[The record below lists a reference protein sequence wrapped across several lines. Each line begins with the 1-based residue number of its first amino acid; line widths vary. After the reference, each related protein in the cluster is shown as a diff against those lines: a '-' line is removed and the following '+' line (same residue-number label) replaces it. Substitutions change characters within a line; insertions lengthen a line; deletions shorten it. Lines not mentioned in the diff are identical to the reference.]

1 MRTHHNDPT
10 NAAKKRV
17 LCAIAAKVTRTVC
30 ASAVDGAGAHNK
42 CALKIEKNIIIIMLR
57 LGMRTKAMQA
67 QLNCLLNSPN
77 TCAWA
82 LLQ

>member
-1 MRTHHNDPT
+1 MALVYWDMRTHHNDPT

-42 CALKIEKNIIIIMLR
+42 CALKIEKKYHNYNVTFGNENEGNAGAIE
-57 LGMRTKAMQA
+57 
-67 QLNCLLNSPN
+67 LL
-77 TCAWA
+77 T
-82 LLQ
+82 